1 MAKRTQ
7 DDRRQVLGPLESEV
21 MEILWS
27 ASEPLNVPEVLSRLN
42 ADRSPQ
48 LAYTTAMTVMSRL
61 ADKEILRR
69 RRQGRGYVYEPAVSD
84 SAAIAVRNVLRDH
97 GDAALA
103 HFLEQARADPKAR
116 LRLER
121 LLSEES

>member
-1 MAKRTQ
+1 MAKRAQ
-7 DDRRQVLGPLESEV
+7 DEKRQVLGPLESEV
-21 MEILWS
+21 MEILWG
-27 ASEPLNVPEVLSRLN
+27 ANEPLNVPEVLSRLN

-103 HFLEQARADPKAR
+103 HFLEEARADPKAR
-116 LRLER
+116 RRLER

>member
-103 HFLEQARADPKAR
+103 HFLEEARADPKAR
-116 LRLER
+116 RRLER

>member
-1 MAKRTQ
+1 MAKRAH
-7 DDRRQVLGPLESEV
+7 DEKRQVLGPLESEV
-21 MEILWS
+21 MEILWG
-27 ASEPLNVPEVLSRLN
+27 ANEPLNVPEVLSRLN

-103 HFLEQARADPKAR
+103 YFLEEARADPKAR
-116 LRLER
+116 RRLER

>member
-1 MAKRTQ
+1 MAKRAQ
-7 DDRRQVLGPLESEV
+7 DEKRQVLGPLESEV
-21 MEILWS
+21 MEILWGTN
-27 ASEPLNVPEVLSRLN
+27 EPLNVPEVLSRLN

-69 RRQGRGYVYEPAVSD
+69 HRQGRGYVYEPAVSD

-103 HFLEQARADPKAR
+103 HFLEEARADPKAR
-116 LRLER
+116 RRLER

>member
-1 MAKRTQ
+1 MAQRVPEE
-7 DDRRQVLGPLESEV
+7 RRQVLGPLESEV

-27 ASEPLNVPEVLSRLN
+27 ADEPLNVPEVLSRLN
-42 ADRSPQ
+42 RDRSPQ

-61 ADKEILRR
+61 ADKEILNR

-103 HFLEQARADPKAR
+103 HFVEEARADPKAR
-116 LRLER
+116 QRLER